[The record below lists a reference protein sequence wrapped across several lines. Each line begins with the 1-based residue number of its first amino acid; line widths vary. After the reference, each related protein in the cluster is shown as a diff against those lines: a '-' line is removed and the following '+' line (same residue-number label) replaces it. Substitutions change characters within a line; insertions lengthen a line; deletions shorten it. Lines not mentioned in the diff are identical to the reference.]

1 MVLIE
6 PPPLLESVAGRKY
19 HYPPAFH
26 RLLWLLSK
34 GLRFTFPALC
44 RRSPMYLSPAFPFV
58 RGLGVYPMRLPRF
71 YTGRRINVFP
81 MLLFCCQDSQG
92 FGSLLFPFHLVA
104 DENTLFMRL
113 KIDFLKFQQFYQLRG
128 IYSTDFLVK
137 LTKFHFE
144 CTRQICTL

>member
-1 MVLIE
+1 
-6 PPPLLESVAGRKY
+6 
-19 HYPPAFH
+19 
-26 RLLWLLSK
+26 
-34 GLRFTFPALC
+34 
-44 RRSPMYLSPAFPFV
+44 
-58 RGLGVYPMRLPRF
+58 MRLPRF

-144 CTRQICTL
+144 CTVKYVHCKSFTPDFRQGHDLQIHFHVLNLIDPAITIVCRIIIINRQRSAV

>member
-1 MVLIE
+1 MCKPPLIRFAFVRFILFRTFSVIFILDTRNGGTSVTMNSLFISWMSHPSEVLSE

-81 MLLFCCQDSQG
+81 MLLFNFQD
-92 FGSLLFPFHLVA
+92 A
-104 DENTLFMRL
+104 
-113 KIDFLKFQQFYQLRG
+113 
-128 IYSTDFLVK
+128 
-137 LTKFHFE
+137 
-144 CTRQICTL
+144 

>member
-34 GLRFTFPALC
+34 GLNVILIARSTEVVAYGSCGCRDFIPAAGLTFSRCCYSVFKIL
-44 RRSPMYLSPAFPFV
+44 RDLDRSF
-58 RGLGVYPMRLPRF
+58 
-71 YTGRRINVFP
+71 
-81 MLLFCCQDSQG
+81 
-92 FGSLLFPFHLVA
+92 FPFHLVA

-113 KIDFLKFQQFYQLRG
+113 KIDFLKFQRFYQLHG
-128 IYSTDFLVK
+128 IYSTDFLAK

>member
-1 MVLIE
+1 MSLSLHYGSHRAAPIAWVCGWAEVSLSSCVSS
-6 PPPLLESVAGRKY
+6 PTLVAVQRSERHIDRSLNWGR
-19 HYPPAFH
+19 
-26 RLLWLLSK
+26 
-34 GLRFTFPALC
+34 
-44 RRSPMYLSPAFPFV
+44 
-58 RGLGVYPMRLPRF
+58 GVWFMRLPRF